1 MTSPDFSNDVAVVTG
16 APGGIGRGITKSL
29 LEAGAHVI
37 ATGPTQ
43 NEIDRLRSEHPTH
56 EKRLTGLVSDLSDA
70 RGWRELTSSIRALNT
85 PVSIVVHSASP
96 PRLEAQNVMDV
107 SEDEWDAM
115 MNTNLRSG
123 FFLARELASDMID
136 NGIAGRMLFLT
147 SLHKHSPRNLPHYS
161 ASKAGQYMIVREL
174 ARALGPKGIRIN
186 GIAPGAIPG
195 GGFTMDEDSK
205 AAFSQRIPLGR
216 PGTPDDI
223 AAMALALLS
232 DQFSRYVTGEVIA
245 VDGGLDLY
253 NWIDRPE
260 I

>member
-1 MTSPDFSNDVAVVTG
+1 MISLDFSNDVAVVTG

-29 LEAGAHVI
+29 LDAGARVI
-37 ATGPTQ
+37 ATGPTS
-43 NEIDRLRSEHPTH
+43 EEVDRLCAEHPDS
-56 EKRLTGLVSDLSDA
+56 KDRLHGIVSDLSDTA
-70 RGWRELTSSIRALNT
+70 GWRELTAAIRSLNER
-85 PVSIVVHSASP
+85 VSVVVHSASP
-96 PRLEAQNVMDV
+96 PRLEAQTVMEV

-123 FFLARELASDMID
+123 FFLARELARDMID
-136 NGIAGRMLFLT
+136 NGISGRMLFLT

-161 ASKAGQYMIVREL
+161 ASKAGQFMVVREL
-174 ARALGPKGIRIN
+174 ARALGPNGIRVN

-205 AAFSQRIPLGR
+205 AAFAQRIPLGR

-223 AAMALALLS
+223 ASMALTLLS

-253 NWIDRPE
+253 NWIDRPQ